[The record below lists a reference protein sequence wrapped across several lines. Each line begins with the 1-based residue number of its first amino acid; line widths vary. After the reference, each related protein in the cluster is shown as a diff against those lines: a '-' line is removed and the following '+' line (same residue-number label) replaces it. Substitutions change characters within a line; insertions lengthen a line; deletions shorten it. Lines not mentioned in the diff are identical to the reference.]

1 MSRRIAIE
9 LDAVLAN
16 VSTGRGNHDSTGDFW
31 AGLDER
37 EPRIVAHLAELAAER
52 QWEILFLTRGHAGSD
67 TAQADAQRWLESK
80 GFALPSV
87 YVTPGPRGAIAAAL
101 NLDIV
106 IDGSPENCA
115 DVAGQSTARAILVW
129 TSEQSVLP
137 DDASRRFDIAKSV
150 GECLDRLAVDD
161 RSPHETGWLAWARR
175 LLGSKEAKA

>member
-1 MSRRIAIE
+1 VSRRIAIE
-9 LDAVLAN
+9 LHAVLAN

-52 QWEILFLTRGHAGSD
+52 QWEILFLTRCHADSD

-87 YVTPGPRGAIAAAL
+87 YVAPGPRGPIAAAL
-101 NLDIV
+101 NLDVV

-115 DVAGQSTARAILVW
+115 DVAGQSTARAILVRR
-129 TSEQSVLP
+129 SEQSGLP
-137 DDASRRFDIAKSV
+137 DDARP
-150 GECLDRLAVDD
+150 DD
-161 RSPHETGWLAWARR
+161 CPDGDHGDDQGPGRGRPLSARNGWLAWARR
-175 LLGSKEAKA
+175 LLGSKDARA